1 MSDSDPPK
9 KPTKQMTSRL
19 LSAFDF
25 RNGDDAMPHGGPAGG
40 GSGRGDERLG
50 PDLGARPAGSL
61 GGLAALRPS
70 LPSSLSLGLAL
81 GVLILTGWLLAV
93 GRELLIPIAV
103 AFMIWFLLNALA
115 RMFRR
120 LRWGNRGMPA
130 FAAMALSIVA
140 VLAVLVGL
148 INMVATNI
156 SAVTQAL
163 PAYEANLDRLAVQFG
178 KLIGNDIIA
187 SFDKMISDIPVAQV
201 LTRVAGTIAS
211 MASQFGIVLV
221 YVMFLLVEQ
230 QAFNSKIR
238 ALFPDGERER
248 RVRALL
254 SDIQRE
260 IQTYVWI
267 KTLMSVLTGG
277 ISYVVLIAVDV
288 SFAEFW
294 AVFIFLLN
302 YIPTIGS
309 LLGILFPAALTLM
322 QFGQFV
328 PFLLVL
334 VPLAVAQIF
343 IGNVLEPRLMGS
355 SLNIS
360 ALVVILS
367 LTLWGA
373 IWGITGMFLSVP
385 IMVVLMIVLGH
396 FPVTRPIAILMS
408 ADGRIR
414 DSHVE

>member
-1 MSDSDPPK
+1 
-9 KPTKQMTSRL
+9 MTSRL
-19 LSAFDF
+19 MRAFDF
-25 RNGDDAMPHGGPAGG
+25 REGDGMAGQAP
-40 GSGRGDERLG
+40 REDRLG
-50 PDLGARPAGSL
+50 PELGTPPA
-61 GGLAALRPS
+61 GGLAALRTG
-70 LPSSLSLGLAL
+70 LPSSMALLLAL
-81 GVLILTGWLLAV
+81 GMLFLTGWLLAV
-93 GRELLIPIAV
+93 GRDLLIPIAI

-115 RMFRR
+115 RVFGRLQLGNRR
-120 LRWGNRGMPA
+120 LPPFG
-130 FAAMALSIVA
+130 AMALSIVA

-148 INMVATNI
+148 INMVADNI

-163 PAYEANLDRLAVQFG
+163 PVYEANLDRLAAQAST
-178 KLIGNDIIA
+178 LIGSDIVA
-187 SFDKMISDIPVAQV
+187 SFDKMITDIPVARV
-201 LTRVAGTIAS
+201 LTRVAGTVAN

-230 QAFNSKIR
+230 QAFDSKIR
-238 ALFPDGERER
+238 ALFPNRERER
-248 RVRALL
+248 RVRVVL

-277 ISYVVLIAVDV
+277 ISYVVLIAVGV

-322 QFGQFV
+322 QFGEFV

-334 VPLAVAQIF
+334 VPLAAAQIF

-414 DSHVE
+414 EPDAH

>member
-1 MSDSDPPK
+1 MSDSDPNK
-9 KPTKQMTSRL
+9 RGKTEIRSRL
-19 LSAFDF
+19 MRAFDL
-25 RNGDDAMPHGGPAGG
+25 RDDDRSPRSYSADDGH
-40 GSGRGDERLG
+40 LG
-50 PDLGARPAGSL
+50 PELGTAEM
-61 GGLAALRPS
+61 GGLSALRPG
-70 LPSSLSLGLAL
+70 LPASFGLAL
-81 GVLILTGWLLAV
+81 AIGVLFLTGWLLAV
-93 GRELLIPIAV
+93 GRDLLIPIAI

-115 RMFRR
+115 RFFRR
-120 LRWGNRGMPA
+120 MHWGGHHLPA
-130 FAAMALSIVA
+130 VAAMTLSII
-140 VLAVLVGL
+140 AVLVVL
-148 INMVATNI
+148 VFLVNMVANNI
-156 SAVTQAL
+156 SAVTQVL
-163 PAYEANLDRLAVQFG
+163 PTYEDNLDKLTAQASSWIG
-178 KLIGNDIIA
+178 KDLTA
-187 SFDKMISDIPVAQV
+187 SFDKMIADIPVAQL
-201 LTRVAGTIAS
+201 LTRIAGTLANV
-211 MASQFGIVLV
+211 ASQFGIVLV
-221 YVMFLLVEQ
+221 YVLFLLVEQ
-230 QAFNSKIR
+230 QAFDSKIH
-238 ALFPDGERER
+238 ALFPDPRRES
-248 RVRALL
+248 RVRAVL

-260 IQTYVWI
+260 IQTYIWI

-277 ISYVVLIAVDV
+277 ISYVVLIAVGV

-322 QFGQFV
+322 QFGAFI

-334 VPLAVAQIF
+334 VPLAVAQII
-343 IGNVLEPRLMGS
+343 IGNVIEPRLMGS

-414 DSHVE
+414 DADSER